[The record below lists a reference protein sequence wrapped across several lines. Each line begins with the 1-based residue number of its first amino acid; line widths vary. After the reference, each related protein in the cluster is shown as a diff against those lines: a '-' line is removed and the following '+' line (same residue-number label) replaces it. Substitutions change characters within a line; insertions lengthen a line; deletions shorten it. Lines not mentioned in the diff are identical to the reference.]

1 MLSGLARF
9 REYHTPNTFLDL
21 FLTGTTMI
29 CFLLVTFKAQF
40 RIGAVRIRIGSR
52 GMFVYTP

>member
-9 REYHTPNTFLDL
+9 RSTIPEYFFGPVPYRNHYDL
-21 FLTGTTMI
+21 FPPGYL
-29 CFLLVTFKAQF
+29 KAQF